1 MFLRSFVATAAMVSS
16 PPLPVTGIDVSL
28 GDGGTEA
35 GLSWVVGNGKG
46 LFGPPP
52 SKLPCILRKEP

>member
-35 GLSWVVGNGKG
+35 GLS
-46 LFGPPP
+46 
-52 SKLPCILRKEP
+52 